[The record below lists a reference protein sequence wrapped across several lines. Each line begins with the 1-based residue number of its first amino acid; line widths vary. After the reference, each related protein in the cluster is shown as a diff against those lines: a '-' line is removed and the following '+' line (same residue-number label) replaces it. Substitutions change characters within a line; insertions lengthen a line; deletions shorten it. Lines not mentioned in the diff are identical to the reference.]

1 MRLLIEEG
9 GWVGL
14 GGREEHWVWVPGVGA
29 FLGER
34 WEEAWAGWWEEE
46 MNDSQGGSGFGGRWG
61 GSSLGVSGGKAGTK
75 TVGSGWGV
83 GCTVGRE
90 GFCAPPLPRRTGL
103 VRAPIAH

>member
-1 MRLLIEEG
+1 MSDLGAARKASGVPSGLRLLIEEG

-29 FLGER
+29 FHGER

-61 GSSLGVSGGKAGTK
+61 G
-75 TVGSGWGV
+75 
-83 GCTVGRE
+83 
-90 GFCAPPLPRRTGL
+90 
-103 VRAPIAH
+103 